1 MWLAARQRSTRT
13 RLTRASRPPHTPR
26 TCHTPTHTHTSTPAA
41 FLASVYAGPAS
52 IAQAALLLER
62 GGSPLAATHAAPP
75 GTPALH
81 TYRRYSGDSR
91 LCTYCSTCGWEIT
104 GAAPPP
110 HSTPLSLA
118 YAAANQPYF
127 ELLQLQPVAA
137 PESGSGGGGSGGA
150 DSAWQGPR
158 CPGWSS
164 QKEAALAGAADGLVW
179 ALASGGEAQAG
190 QEGGLLLLGC
200 LRAPLGLALPSG
212 RLQDAVLAA
221 CKGSNQAVVLGLLS
235 LSGCSLQAV
244 ERRGVLTTALLE
256 ALCSLGQ
263 SRKPEKGGEPQL
275 SIVRGLLA
283 QGVDVNFHRP
293 GSATGS
299 TALAWAAQDGAWE
312 VVDALLAAGAHA
324 ASATLCCVPL
334 RPGYDPEDLA
344 IVGGPTVL
352 MLACAHA
359 RSCSREQGRG
369 QELASAL
376 ARVRVLCSGGAD
388 VRAEESSRV
397 SRVRGED
404 GSEQLIPQ
412 PLRVW
417 DHASGNYARGL
428 PPGGDCV
435 GQPDRDSQLLRLL
448 AELGGAPEG
457 WEPSQEGL
465 QGALQGGGGGAPP
478 REGV

>member
-1 MWLAARQRSTRT
+1 MHAHASHTPHT
-13 RLTRASRPPHTPR
+13 RLTPPSHSTHLP
-26 TCHTPTHTHTSTPAA
+26 HTHTSTPAA

-81 TYRRYSGDSR
+81 TYRRYSGDCR

-137 PESGSGGGGSGGA
+137 PESGSGSGGSGGA

-179 ALASGGEAQAG
+179 ALANGGEAQAG

-275 SIVRGLLA
+275 SIVRSLLA
-283 QGVDVNFHRP
+283 QGVDVNFLRP

-324 ASATLCCVPL
+324 ASATLCCVP
-334 RPGYDPEDLA
+334 GYDPEDLA
-344 IVGGPTVL
+344 MVGGPTVL

-435 GQPDRDSQLLRLL
+435 GEPDRDSQLLRLL
-448 AELGGAPEG
+448 GARGLGAQPGGAAG
-457 WEPSQEGL
+457 
-465 QGALQGGGGGAPP
+465 GAAGGGRGGATQGGS
-478 REGV
+478 VNL